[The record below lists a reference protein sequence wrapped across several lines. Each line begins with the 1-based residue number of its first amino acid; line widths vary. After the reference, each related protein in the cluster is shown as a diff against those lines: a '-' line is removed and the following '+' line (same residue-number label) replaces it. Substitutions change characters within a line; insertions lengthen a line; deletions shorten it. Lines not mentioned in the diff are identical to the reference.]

1 MTTAPPSSNSLI
13 FVGPLTYTPNRL
25 AVKWLIDR
33 VLPKLIERIPEAE
46 LLVVGD
52 PAGLAV
58 AHGEMRGVRFTGW
71 VPDVTPFYRT
81 AGVAVTPLHSG
92 GGTRLKV
99 VEALARRVPLVS
111 TSFGCEGLGLLA
123 GEEMLVADEPDEFAA
138 ACASI
143 LEDPQLRQSLVSA
156 GVEPVPAE
164 LHVGRMQ
171 PHGDRGG
178 PVDDRAIGS
187 RARSLARRG
196 PAAMTATSD
205 ADGAWTVNAARD
217 NRWPRLQLSQPWVH
231 RELIFF
237 FALRDVKVRYKQA
250 YLGAAWA
257 ALQPIAGA
265 VAFTLLFNEL
275 AGVEVED
282 ESYFVF
288 ALVGFVVWAYFTT
301 AVNNGTNILLYNSEL
316 LTKVALPR
324 IAFPVSA
331 LLPGLIEL
339 AVGVVIALVAA
350 MIWGGGTNVVALVVG
365 AASRHRAADAQC
377 LGPALFFSACVVRYR
392 DVATIVGF
400 GLQLFL
406 FVSPV
411 AYPPELVPDRWQTL
425 QYVNPLAG
433 ALALFRAA
441 LGGSALPAIGLLA
454 AVGAQRLG
462 DRLARPRLLP
472 RESKSS
478 WTSSDERAT

>member
-1 MTTAPPSSNSLI
+1 
-13 FVGPLTYTPNRL
+13 
-25 AVKWLIDR
+25 
-33 VLPKLIERIPEAE
+33 
-46 LLVVGD
+46 
-52 PAGLAV
+52 
-58 AHGEMRGVRFTGW
+58 
-71 VPDVTPFYRT
+71 
-81 AGVAVTPLHSG
+81 
-92 GGTRLKV
+92 
-99 VEALARRVPLVS
+99 
-111 TSFGCEGLGLLA
+111 
-123 GEEMLVADEPDEFAA
+123 
-138 ACASI
+138 
-143 LEDPQLRQSLVSA
+143 
-156 GVEPVPAE
+156 
-164 LHVGRMQ
+164 
-171 PHGDRGG
+171 
-178 PVDDRAIGS
+178 
-187 RARSLARRG
+187 
-196 PAAMTATSD
+196 MTATAD
-205 ADGAWTVNAARD
+205 VDGAWTVNAARD

-257 ALQPIAGA
+257 ALQPLAGA

-288 ALVGFVVWAYFTT
+288 ALVGFVVWAYFST

-324 IAFPVSA
+324 IALPVSA
-331 LLPGLIEL
+331 LVPGLIDL

-350 MIWGGGTNVVALVVG
+350 VIWGGGTNIVTLVVALPLG
-365 AASRHRAADAQC
+365 TALLILSA
-377 LGPALFFSACVVRYR
+377 LGPALYFSACVVRYR

-433 ALALFRAA
+433 ALALYRAA
-441 LGGSALPAIGLLA
+441 LGGSELPAIGLLLLS
-454 AVGAQRLG
+454 AVSALVIAL
-462 DRLARPRLLP
+462 LALLYFRT
-472 RESKSS
+472 REQEFV
-478 WTSSDERAT
+478 DII

>member
-1 MTTAPPSSNSLI
+1 
-13 FVGPLTYTPNRL
+13 
-25 AVKWLIDR
+25 
-33 VLPKLIERIPEAE
+33 
-46 LLVVGD
+46 
-52 PAGLAV
+52 
-58 AHGEMRGVRFTGW
+58 
-71 VPDVTPFYRT
+71 
-81 AGVAVTPLHSG
+81 
-92 GGTRLKV
+92 
-99 VEALARRVPLVS
+99 
-111 TSFGCEGLGLLA
+111 
-123 GEEMLVADEPDEFAA
+123 
-138 ACASI
+138 
-143 LEDPQLRQSLVSA
+143 
-156 GVEPVPAE
+156 
-164 LHVGRMQ
+164 
-171 PHGDRGG
+171 
-178 PVDDRAIGS
+178 
-187 RARSLARRG
+187 
-196 PAAMTATSD
+196 MTAASE

-217 NRWPRLQLSQPWVH
+217 SRWPRLHLSQPWIH

-275 AGVEVED
+275 AGVEVEG

-288 ALVGFVVWAYFTT
+288 ALVGFIVWAYFTT

-324 IAFPVSA
+324 IAFPLSA

-339 AVGVVIALVAA
+339 TVGAVLALAA
-350 MIWGGGTNVVALVVG
+350 ALIWGGGTNVVALVVALPLG
-365 AASRHRAADAQC
+365 TALLMLSA

-411 AYPPELVPDRWQTL
+411 AYPPELVPERWETL

-441 LGGSALPAIGLLA
+441 LGGFALPAIGLLLVSA
-454 AVGAQRLG
+454 LSASVTAF
-462 DRLARPRLLP
+462 LALVYFRT
-472 RESKSS
+472 REQEFV
-478 WTSSDERAT
+478 DII